1 MRKISKMVA
10 IAAFGIILASNAA
23 YAASTDYSFQLPSR
37 GSKTTN
43 DVYKQTRGRVATNNA
58 TYVGWAGTEIN
69 CWTCSTDNDEL
80 SAKSSY
86 SKTGTVNMYMDQSSA
101 NDYIGNPVNMKIKTS
116 TTTMHACDV
125 RGSFDPN

>member
-1 MRKISKMVA
+1 MKKVSKMVA
-10 IAAFGIILASNAA
+10 VVAFGIILASNAA
-23 YAASTDYSFQLPSR
+23 YAASTDYNFQLPSR

-43 DVYKQTRGRVATNNA
+43 DVYKQTRGRATTNNA
-58 TYVGWAGTEIN
+58 TYVGWEGTEIN
-69 CWTCSTDNDEL
+69 CWVCSTDDDKL

-86 SKTGTVNMYMDQSSA
+86 SKPGSVSMYMDASLAS
-101 NDYIGNPVNMKIKTS
+101 DYIGHPVNMKIKTS